1 MSENDHTVTDRELQ
15 DDERISAYLR
25 ARMTKDEET
34 AFFED
39 LKSDEA
45 LRERAIAIAYL
56 ARALKDVG
64 EHRDRNLRE
73 ALLAIDENDVK
84 RIVGESIGVQD
95 KIDIFY
101 DVLDKEEYQKEQEYQ
116 ERRAQG
122 SMALYSL
129 APPASA
135 KRPRNVRLIIIR
147 LASVAACL
155 LVLVV
160 AGYKYYDYH
169 KVTSL
174 GDKYAAVFVSQQQ
187 PSRGAE
193 NANAVREL
201 SRLYGNVQRGQDLDS
216 TIYRLSLL
224 WELANMETYNDYTNE
239 APYIGWNLAIAHL
252 KNNDKQ
258 AAIVVLSRL
267 ASSARI
273 NPEVRGEAEKLLEKL
288 R

>member
-73 ALLAIDENDVK
+73 ALLAIDEKDVK
-84 RIVGESIGVQD
+84 RTVGESIGVQD

-116 ERRAQG
+116 ERRAHG

-135 KRPRNVRLIIIR
+135 KRPRNVRLSEAPI
-147 LASVAACL
+147 
-155 LVLVV
+155 VV
-160 AGYKYYDYH
+160 AGYNYYDYH

>member
-1 MSENDHTVTDRELQ
+1 M
-15 DDERISAYLR
+15 
-25 ARMTKDEET
+25 
-34 AFFED
+34 
-39 LKSDEA
+39 
-45 LRERAIAIAYL
+45 
-56 ARALKDVG
+56 
-64 EHRDRNLRE
+64 
-73 ALLAIDENDVK
+73 
-84 RIVGESIGVQD
+84 
-95 KIDIFY
+95 
-101 DVLDKEEYQKEQEYQ
+101 
-116 ERRAQG
+116 
-122 SMALYSL
+122 
-129 APPASA
+129 
-135 KRPRNVRLIIIR
+135 
-147 LASVAACL
+147 
-155 LVLVV
+155 
-160 AGYKYYDYH
+160 
-169 KVTSL
+169 TSL

-252 KNNDKQ
+252 KNNDQQ